1 VTAPVTRSGQGVH
14 RDLAWALKEQSRRAG
29 AEDPNVRGA
38 DWQMATVSAV
48 NADGTVDADTGT
60 IPSIR
65 CMETYLQPTVGDL
78 IYITQGSTGNW
89 LAWGRGSN
97 GSFALGSTVTVRKTA
112 NTSRASTTTLAADP
126 HLSIN
131 VVAGTYTVDSF
142 LLYDGDNAADLKLGW
157 FAPGSTTGGWWPGG
171 SDSSNTTQAATTRWG
186 GLTDF
191 SVSTLPVACIGSG
204 TVVTCRPVGTA
215 IVTGS
220 GQISLAWAQNATSA
234 TATVVR
240 ANSWLTLRRI
250 A

>member
-1 VTAPVTRSGQGVH
+1 LATH
-14 RDLAWALKEQSRRAG
+14 RDLAWALKQQARRTG
-29 AEDPNVRGA
+29 ERSPSVRGS
-38 DWQMATVSAV
+38 DWQMATVTVV
-48 NADGTVDADTGT
+48 NADGTVDTAD
-60 IPSIR
+60 IPAIR

-78 IYITQGSTGNW
+78 IYVTQESSGNW
-89 LAWGRGSN
+89 LAWGRGSA
-97 GSFALGSTVTVRKTA
+97 GTFALGSTVVARKTA
-112 NTSRASTTTLAADP
+112 NTSRASTTSIAADP

-131 VVAGTYTVDSF
+131 VVAGTYQVDAF

-157 FAPGSTTGGWWPGG
+157 FAPASTTGGWWPGG

-215 IVTGS
+215 VVTGT
-220 GQISLAWAQNATSA
+220 GQISLAWAQQASSA

-240 ANSWLTLRRI
+240 TNSWLQLRRI

>member
-1 VTAPVTRSGQGVH
+1 MTADRSAQGVH

-29 AEDPNVRGA
+29 AEDPNVRGG
-38 DWQMATVSAV
+38 DWRMATVTAV
-48 NADGTVDADTGT
+48 NADGTVDADG

-65 CMETYLQPTVGDL
+65 CDESYLLPTVGD
-78 IYITQGSTGNW
+78 IIVITQSGSGNW
-89 LAWGRGSN
+89 FAWGRGST
-97 GSFALGSTVTVRKTA
+97 GAFALGSTVTVRKTA
-112 NTSRASTTTLAADP
+112 NTSRTSTTTLAADP

-131 VVAGTYTVDSF
+131 VVAGTYQVDAF

-157 FAPGSTTGGWWPGG
+157 FAPASTTGGWWPGG

-215 IVTGS
+215 VVTTS

-240 ANSWLTLRRI
+240 QHSWLSLRRI